1 MIEIIEVV
9 GLNISVHKL
18 LGKIEEELAQAKLSE
33 SEAHIRERIHAVKTL
48 CELLLE
54 EQPGQAKQVQVA
66 SSPAYIPA
74 QVVSP
79 PKMKLDKEANGDS
92 LFDF

>member
-1 MIEIIEVV
+1 M
-9 GLNISVHKL
+9 HKL
-18 LGKIEEELAQAKLSE
+18 LGKIEEELRQAKLSN

-48 CELLLE
+48 CELVLD
-54 EQPGQAKQVQVA
+54 EQPNIEKQVQAVP
-66 SSPAYIPA
+66 SPTIIPS

-79 PKMKLDKEANGDS
+79 RKMKVDEEANGDS